1 MFDSGFTTLIISNK
15 KMKDTMKTVKSL
27 KESRLLIKGI
37 SETDK
42 NEAKEQ
48 KAGFL
53 GMLSATS
60 CSSLL
65 ENVLKDKATI
75 RAGGATIR
83 AGETF

>member
-1 MFDSGFTTLIISNK
+1 
-15 KMKDTMKTVKSL
+15 MKTVKFL

-37 SETDK
+37 SETNK
-42 NEAKEQ
+42 NEKKKK

-75 RAGGATIR
+75 RAGGATVR
-83 AGETF
+83 AGATF